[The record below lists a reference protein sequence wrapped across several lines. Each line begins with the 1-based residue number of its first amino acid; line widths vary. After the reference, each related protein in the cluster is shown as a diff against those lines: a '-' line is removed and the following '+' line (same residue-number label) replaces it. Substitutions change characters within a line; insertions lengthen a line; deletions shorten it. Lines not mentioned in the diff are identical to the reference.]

1 MEFSSK
7 EEGAWAFLGKTE
19 IDSWEE
25 EISLGVWEELLFQLH
40 VVSND
45 KLAFTWLKGLSS
57 ALLSIQWKSFLSFF
71 LSFLIDIM
79 ETNYSAKTLNTDQ
92 FGST

>member
-25 EISLGVWEELLFQLH
+25 EISLGV
-40 VVSND
+40 
-45 KLAFTWLKGLSS
+45 
-57 ALLSIQWKSFLSFF
+57 
-71 LSFLIDIM
+71 
-79 ETNYSAKTLNTDQ
+79 
-92 FGST
+92 